1 MSERRGYRV
10 EDRRRVIPLEYRVNR
25 HTSIN
30 PNTWSHKRENTP
42 SMINDRPETKAWN
55 IFKNFAPT
63 GGNVGR
69 HVGNYLSD
77 IFGIGS
83 LANKASFYSGG
94 SPGPKERKKLQP
106 KERSNQ
112 EPLKGY
118 YGWENVIPRDLRYD
132 SQLPHQYQYID
143 RPLSGPGRTIVS
155 DEAPPWQ
162 YKNTR
167 TSDWYDQHSSPLTP
181 EWQWS
186 EGITN
191 TGRDSN
197 IFNDYLNYTDSGFN
211 FNDYSNVLTTPD
223 MQGGWLDNNPW
234 FLSLMSGRHGGPET
248 KKYLEGMG
256 VGGDGFSAFGANW
269 TPNFERSDDG
279 WTAGLTG
286 EWNLQ
291 DLFGEN

>member
-25 HTSIN
+25 DTSIN
-30 PNTWSHKRENTP
+30 PNTWRHKRENTP

-55 IFKNFAPT
+55 VVKNILPT

-69 HVGNYLSD
+69 HVGDYLSD

-83 LANKASFYSGG
+83 LVNKASFYSGG
-94 SPGPKERKKLQP
+94 SPGPKERQKLQP

-143 RPLSGPGRTIVS
+143 RPISGPGQTIVS

-181 EWQWS
+181 KWQWP
-186 EGITN
+186 EGIMSMADNRTSRNPN
-191 TGRDSN
+191 TWHQSPY
-197 IFNDYLNYTDSGFN
+197 F
-211 FNDYSNVLTTPD
+211 
-223 MQGGWLDNNPW
+223 
-234 FLSLMSGRHGGPET
+234 
-248 KKYLEGMG
+248 GMG
-256 VGGDGFSAFGANW
+256 GYDFVEDHDPTPENLAFFQEIKDRDAMERDAGWYPYFNPSLIENDPSFGLDYMSDLWGGKGKVGFRKGLNDDDYNAYANW
-269 TPNFERSDDG
+269 EIGF
-279 WTAGLTG
+279 
-286 EWNLQ
+286 
-291 DLFGEN
+291 